1 MSTEKLSFFLKLN
14 PPRASFMM
22 DMTDNEREIMKQH
35 VTYWQPYVADGT
47 VLVLGPV
54 MDPAGGYGMAILRVD
69 STGQL
74 DTLVANDPANGL
86 NNYEVHPMRV
96 VSKFV

>member
-1 MSTEKLSFFLKLN
+1 
-14 PPRASFMM
+14 M